1 MRNLNKMETEKEF
14 EINTVFLRTQLAS
27 RLHRKSSQG
36 VELRG
41 TENKSSL
48 NESGI
53 MMNVFC
59 VLLPKRH
66 DIILHEDSDKCPCL
80 S

>member
-1 MRNLNKMETEKEF
+1 MRNLNKLETEKEF

-41 TENKSSL
+41 TETNPVL
-48 NESGI
+48 MNPES
-53 MMNVFC
+53 
-59 VLLPKRH
+59 
-66 DIILHEDSDKCPCL
+66 
-80 S
+80 